1 MAGIYHLCIKGKLHA
16 IKIKYFMKTLVYAI
30 YLITAILMTDLEAS
44 SKIWRI
50 NNTGIPADFT
60 SANAASTSPSV
71 VNGDT
76 LHIEPSGLSYG
87 NLDINKRLVIIGNG
101 YFLGD
106 ASANLNPNLQAN
118 TAQSIL
124 GNVVISTGA
133 NETVMMGIIC
143 TTISIGGANN
153 VVLKRNNMQRLEIGT
168 TNNFQII
175 GNYVGQYVRKVAG
188 LGYLASNVVLS
199 NNIIIGLVGFEAADN
214 GIFSNNV
221 IVNNNV
227 IGGQQF
233 EASVSLANFVV
244 RNNIKVQNNQGMNL
258 VNCTIQNN
266 TDCTGA
272 SGFGTTNGNTGNVD
286 MSTVFVGWPT
296 IGSFSTDGR
305 YALKAG
311 SPALGTGFGGADRGA
326 ILNPANSSNN
336 MADTYV
342 LSGIPAVPSVFRF
355 DVPTSVS
362 AGTMNVTIST
372 RTNQ

>member
-1 MAGIYHLCIKGKLHA
+1 MRVFVFSL
-16 IKIKYFMKTLVYAI
+16 TL
-30 YLITAILMTDLEAS
+30 LLLQQLPITANA
-44 SKIWRI
+44 KIWRI

-60 SANAASTSPSV
+60 SANAASTSPTV

-76 LHIEPSGLSYG
+76 LHIEPSGISYG
-87 NLDINKRLVIIGNG
+87 NLDVNKRLVIIGNG

-106 ASANLNPNLQAN
+106 ASANRNPNLQAN

-133 NETVMMGIIC
+133 NGTEMMGVTC
-143 TTISIGGANN
+143 GTISLGGINN
-153 VVLKRNNMQRLEIGT
+153 LILKRNHIQRLEIGT
-168 TNNFQII
+168 INNLQFI
-175 GNYVGQYVRKVAG
+175 GNYVAQYIQKVAG
-188 LGYLASNVVLS
+188 LGFVASNTVLS
-199 NNIIIGLVGFEAADN
+199 NNIIIGFVSFEAADN

-221 IVNNNV
+221 VVNNNV
-227 IGGQQF
+227 VGGQQF
-233 EASVSLANFVV
+233 QASIGLQNFVV
-244 RNNIKVQNNQGMNL
+244 RNNIKVQNNQGMSF
-258 VNCTIQNN
+258 VNCNLQNN

-272 SGFGTTNGNTGNVD
+272 NGFGTTNGNTGNVD
-286 MSTVFVGWPT
+286 MSTVFAGWPT
-296 IGSFSTDGR
+296 IGSFSEDGR

-311 SPALGTGFGGADRGA
+311 SPALGTGFGGSDRGA

-342 LSGIPAVPSVFRF
+342 LSGIPAVPSLFRF